1 MLTSTQAHVV
11 LLGASTKPE
20 RYAYMAATQLVN
32 AGFAPTL
39 VGQKAGEVA
48 GRTIETDMAAVQGPI
63 DTVTLYV
70 GPGHQQELIDPI
82 LALKP
87 RRIVFNPG
95 TENPEFEA
103 KATAAGVEV
112 LEACTLVML
121 RTGQF

>member
-1 MLTSTQAHVV
+1 MLTSSQAHVL

-20 RYAYMAATQLVN
+20 RYAYMAATQLVK

-39 VGQKAGEVA
+39 VGQRAGEVA
-48 GRTIETDMAAVQGPI
+48 GRTIETDLVAVHGPV

-70 GPGHQQELIDPI
+70 GPAHQQELIDPV
-82 LALKP
+82 LRLKP

-103 KATAAGVEV
+103 RAAAAGIEV